1 MKEFISEH
9 IDELENFCA
18 QNDISVEKVLHSP
31 KSFNKTI
38 MYILH
43 HDPKAGANGLNDE
56 TPAKVLLVIQKKD
69 NKLEFIPKAN
79 LKKYLYGGH
88 IGGDLL

>member
-1 MKEFISEH
+1 MKKIILEH
-9 IDELENFCA
+9 IDELKTFCA
-18 QNDISVEKVLHSP
+18 QVEKVLHSP
-31 KSFNKTI
+31 KSFNKNI

-56 TPAKVLLVIQKKD
+56 TPAEVLLVIQKKD